1 MSIGEFTIRVLVALA
16 AGLAIGF
23 ERQWHHKSAGLR
35 TTTLVSLGSA
45 FYVLLSIIIT
55 QTSGDVTRI
64 IGQVVTGIGF
74 LCAGVIF
81 KEGLSVHGL
90 TTAVTVWCSSAIGC
104 LAAAGYYNE
113 TFIATSL
120 ILLVNIL
127 LKPVDK
133 WLTNRNQIKSQ
144 NTEKPT

>member
-1 MSIGEFTIRVLVALA
+1 MTDLEFTLRVVVALI

-35 TTTLVSLGSA
+35 TTTLVALGSA

-55 QTSGDVTRI
+55 KSNGDVTRI

-81 KEGLSVHGL
+81 REGISVHGL
-90 TTAVTVWCSSAIGC
+90 TTAVTIWCSSAIGC
-104 LAAAGYYNE
+104 LAAAGYFIE
-113 TFIATSL
+113 TIIATSVIL
-120 ILLVNIL
+120 IVNIL
-127 LKPVDK
+127 LKPIDD
-133 WLTNRNQIKSQ
+133 WLTTRTKS
-144 NTEKPT
+144 KK